1 MSGTNLQISRR
12 NAKEFIIFP
21 NPDLKNNHSI
31 HIKIKRKEK
40 ARSQSLNRLRE
51 VNEKARTS
59 HQHSL
64 IIFRF

>member
-1 MSGTNLQISRR
+1 MQRILQFFLS
-12 NAKEFIIFP
+12 NNF
-21 NPDLKNNHSI
+21 KNNHSI

-40 ARSQSLNRLRE
+40 ARSQRLNRLRE

>member
-1 MSGTNLQISRR
+1 MQRILQFFLS
-12 NAKEFIIFP
+12 NNF
-21 NPDLKNNHSI
+21 KNNHSI

-59 HQHSL
+59 HQQSL